1 MGQWIRERFRDEL
14 YTIGLYMDRGTAA
27 QNNRVV
33 YSINPGPVNSMEWV
47 MANTGSPL
55 LFMDFLHHQRVDGN
69 SWMFEPT
76 TQRDWGINPFTMVP
90 RNQYDGVL
98 FIDSVQGTVVR
109 LSNTSEPRRLPNE
122 PDDLA

>member
-1 MGQWIRERFRDEL
+1 
-14 YTIGLYMDRGTAA
+14 MDRGTAA

-55 LFMDFLHHQRVDGN
+55 LFMDFLHQQRVDGN
-69 SWMFEPT
+69 SWMFQST
-76 TQRDWGINPFTMVP
+76 TQREWGTNPFTMVP

-98 FIDSVQGTVVR
+98 FIDSVKAPSYIQ
-109 LSNTSEPRRLPNE
+109 
-122 PDDLA
+122 